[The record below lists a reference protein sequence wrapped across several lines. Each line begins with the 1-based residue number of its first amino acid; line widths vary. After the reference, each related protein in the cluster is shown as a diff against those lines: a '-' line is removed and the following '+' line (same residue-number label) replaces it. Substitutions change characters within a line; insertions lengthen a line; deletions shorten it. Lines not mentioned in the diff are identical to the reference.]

1 MRIYMQQHAPGE
13 PLRFYQLQLQ
23 PDLLGGWA
31 LIRESGVQGQRG
43 QVRQEYFQQR
53 EEAEQALIRLRD
65 RQLRR
70 GYRVVF
76 REGSHQEAG

>member
-13 PLRFYQLQLQ
+13 PLRFFQIQLQA
-23 PDLLGGWA
+23 DLLGGWT
-31 LIRESGVQGQRG
+31 LVRESGIQGQRG
-43 QVRQEYFQQR
+43 TVRQEYFPER
-53 EEAEQALIRLRD
+53 EDAEHALMQLRD

-76 REGSHQEAG
+76 REGSHLEGS

>member
-23 PDLLGGWA
+23 ADLLGGWT
-31 LIRESGVQGQRG
+31 LVRESGIQGQRG
-43 QVRQEYFQQR
+43 QVRQEYFAER
-53 EEAEQALIRLRD
+53 EPAEGALMRFRD

-76 REGSHQEAG
+76 REGAHLEEG